1 MFQPSRP
8 ASRLLATLDI
18 RCPACDRTSEH
29 RLLEPAVLPAVG
41 ADRSG
46 VLVCAGCG
54 ASQNLTRPE
63 RQRALEYVAS
73 NRYAS

>member
-1 MFQPSRP
+1 MFQPGRP
-8 ASRLLATLDI
+8 ASRLLATFEI
-18 RCPACDRTSEH
+18 HCPACDQIAEH
-29 RLLEPAVLPAVG
+29 RLIEPVIQAAAT
-41 ADRSG
+41 ADSSG

-73 NRYAS
+73 NRYSS